1 MSSVDPTVKDAGGDA
16 TNGQS
21 SFGMGAAIPIN
32 GVRSRSF
39 VDPTVEGA
47 GGDATIEEGSR
58 SFGLGA
64 AVSIIGA
71 RSIELA
77 ELVRAVFGSRLS
89 LALYVALIGLQ
100 RGRKKPAEG

>member
-47 GGDATIEEGSR
+47 GGDATIEGSR

-77 ELVRAVFGSRLS
+77 ELVRAVFESRLS
-89 LALYVALIGLQ
+89 QALYVALLGLQ
-100 RGRKKPAEG
+100 RGGKEPAEG